1 MRRPHKNHHLTKS
14 LYFNPEEMIL
24 DVNMEKL
31 TLEAHKALG
40 NDRECT
46 RIRHRIADAEILALI
61 LSGDLPL

>member
-1 MRRPHKNHHLTKS
+1 MRNPHNNQLAKNIHFDPSKVSNHVK
-14 LYFNPEEMIL
+14 
-24 DVNMEKL
+24 MEKL
-31 TLEAHKALG
+31 ILEANKAIG